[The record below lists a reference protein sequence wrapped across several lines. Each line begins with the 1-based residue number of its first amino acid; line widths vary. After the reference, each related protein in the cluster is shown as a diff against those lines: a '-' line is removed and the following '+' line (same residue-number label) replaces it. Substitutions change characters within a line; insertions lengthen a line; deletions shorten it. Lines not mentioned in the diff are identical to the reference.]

1 MDEGLARGLLRE
13 RLSVPRRD
21 SVTVHQLANTD
32 VATRFTAIEAKTLYS
47 DCLKALRALSDRIGA
62 RATVRTSRPKRS

>member
-13 RLSVPRRD
+13 RLSVPLRD

-32 VATRFTAIEAKTLYS
+32 VATRFTASEAKTHYS
-47 DCLKALRALSDRIGA
+47 DCL
-62 RATVRTSRPKRS
+62 

>member
-47 DCLKALRALSDRIGA
+47 DCL
-62 RATVRTSRPKRS
+62 